1 MNTTKYRFKGVLA
14 SALASVVSILVSN
27 MIFTS
32 IVQKVNES
40 IVGGV
45 LFTIIKIVLL
55 AAMVMIFILFVKG
68 IASGVSG
75 KGFGIGVL
83 AFFAIKTLIQTIVII
98 VMSVYVLAAIVIN
111 ASGIAG
117 PLFIIYALFVLGSF
131 VGKSMK
137 V

>member
-1 MNTTKYRFKGVLA
+1 MNTTKYRCKGVLA

-32 IVQKVNES
+32 IVQIVNES